1 MTPRVHRQIRLT
13 GLANGAE
20 LRNGKL
26 YGEDHLIVP
35 VVALVG
41 DAVVRPLNSK
51 GAEFVPAEEL
61 RKSTHQWANRPVVPD
76 HPDNGRAS
84 ANDPATL
91 EAMGFGSTFNPR
103 FEDGRL
109 KLEAWLNLKRAA
121 ALGGDAQKV
130 VDRARA
136 GEMIEVSVGAW
147 VSVLEASGVSPTGK
161 AYSYRWSDIDSDHL
175 AMLPEGAEGACSVD
189 MGCGAPRA
197 ARKDRSMTKKLRDKR
212 ARSAIE
218 GVGSENLSAWLRD
231 ALQEVHSD
239 AEYLWVETIYD
250 DVVIYMVQPE
260 SGPNQLYQRAYTL
273 DEEAESVT
281 VGPDAI
287 PVKRKVEYEEET
299 MAAAARRHGNALL
312 QRIMRAMGIRSAQ
325 EDEGMSDADLRG
337 SLWDAIRAVEPGFDG
352 IVEVFP
358 DSGTVIYA
366 AFPEQD
372 LIFYRRSFTMADGGE
387 VSLADDRE
395 EVEPVT
401 RFEPV
406 AAESQPT
413 ETKEPAAA
421 ENCGCPKEGRSIRAA
436 HTSTAAEA
444 EEESMTKKNL
454 VGRLIDCE
462 RSPFTKE
469 STEVLEAMSEEQLQ
483 ALADSFQE
491 PEEPEEEAEPK
502 KAAPPTEPEPEK
514 VAEPATPP
522 EDVVQLRKEEY
533 ERMRAATACFEAQQ
547 KATKDALVAQLKG
560 AQTTYTE
567 ARLQAKSVEEL
578 QELASLLKLDEPRRD
593 YSGQGLPIAA
603 ASAGDDPDGFNA
615 GPPDTYKLR
624 AAEAKRK
631 EAN

>member
-20 LRNGKL
+20 LTMRTL
-26 YGEDHLIVP
+26 YGEDHLVVP

-61 RKSTHQWANRPVVPD
+61 RKSTHQWAGRPVVPD

-147 VSVLEASGVSPTGK
+147 VAVLESPGVSPSGQS
-161 AYSYRWSDIDSDHL
+161 YQYRWSEIDSDHL
-175 AMLPEGAEGACSVD
+175 AMLPEGAEGACNAE

-197 ARKDRSMTKKLRDKR
+197 ARAKEHKPMNRGLLTRLF
-212 ARSAIE
+212 
-218 GVGSENLSAWLRD
+218 
-231 ALQEVHSD
+231 
-239 AEYLWVETIYD
+239 ETL
-250 DVVIYMVQPE
+250 
-260 SGPNQLYQRAYTL
+260 GL
-273 DEEAESVT
+273 
-281 VGPDAI
+281 
-287 PVKRKVEYEEET
+287 
-299 MAAAARRHGNALL
+299 
-312 QRIMRAMGIRSAQ
+312 RSAQ
-325 EDEGMSDADLRG
+325 DDEGLSDADLRG
-337 SLWDAIRAVEPGFDG
+337 SLWDALRAVEPGFDG

-366 AFPEQD
+366 AFPEHD
-372 LIFYRRSFTMADGGE
+372 LIFYRRSFSMAGDGE

-406 AAESQPT
+406 AAEAEPT
-413 ETKEPAAA
+413 ETKEPSAA
-421 ENCGCPKEGRSIRAA
+421 EDCGCEKNGRSIRAA
-436 HTSTAAEA
+436 ETSTAAEA
-444 EEESMTKKNL
+444 GKDGHMTKKEL
-454 VGRLIDCE
+454 VERLIAAE
-462 RSPFTKE
+462 RSPFTKDD
-469 STEVLEAMSEEQLQ
+469 TKALEAMSEERLQ
-483 ALADSFQE
+483 ALEETFQE
-491 PEEPEEEAEPK
+491 PEEPEEEAEPQ
-502 KAAPPTEPEPEK
+502 KAAPLTEPEPQK
-514 VAEPATPP
+514 VAPPATPP
-522 EDVVQLRKEEY
+522 EDVVQLRKSEY
-533 ERMRAATACFEAQQ
+533 ERMRAATEAHEAEQ
-547 KATKDALVAQLKG
+547 KARKDGLVAQLKG

-567 ARLQAKSVEEL
+567 AELKTRGVDDLQK
-578 QELASLLKLDEPRRD
+578 LASLLKLDEPRRD
-593 YSGQGLPIAA
+593 YSGQGMPITSASKKATLPDAY
-603 ASAGDDPDGFNA
+603 GLGEKFTN
-615 GPPDTYKLR
+615 
-624 AAEAKRK
+624 
-631 EAN
+631 